1 MPCAV
6 RTATQCAA
14 VLPLRADSSE
24 RQTGPELE
32 RAAGKRRAGDLPDRR
47 TSDAGVRNAEA
58 GVIEGV
64 GRIKS
69 ELKLTALQFRNL
81 QGLPVREANAGKPRG
96 SKDVPAAL
104 AV

>member
-32 RAAGKRRAGDLPDRR
+32 RADGKRRAGDLPDRR

-64 GRIKS
+64 GRIQS
-69 ELKLTALQFRNL
+69 AFKLTALQFRNL
-81 QGLPVREANAGKPRG
+81 QGLAGREVGVEKSRSTHDVHAG
-96 SKDVPAAL
+96 
-104 AV
+104 